1 MVLSLQARTEETQV
15 RRVQRSKRD
24 SVVVVVVVRVVVTRV
39 VVVRVVVPGLVVSL
53 VVVPVE
59 VEIAVVVVES
69 VNGPG
74 REGRRCGVVQ
84 GVAEVSKL
92 GKWRENKC
100 ACYAHRFCKLVGR
113 AGHCAL

>member
-1 MVLSLQARTEETQV
+1 M
-15 RRVQRSKRD
+15 QRSKRD

-69 VNGPG
+69 VKWPGPG
-74 REGRRCGVVQ
+74 GQALWGGSGGCGSKQIREM
-84 GVAEVSKL
+84 E
-92 GKWRENKC
+92 GK
-100 ACYAHRFCKLVGR
+100 
-113 AGHCAL
+113 